1 MRPSTAEGWYVLS
14 IIVVSFRRFRGKK
27 PAALR
32 PVNGYSRIGAPSEN
46 KHRVNSSIKLQK
58 LPTRSIILLAG
69 AGFASQAMVRVT
81 DSLLPQIAA
90 DFNTTVGEASIVVA
104 AYAVSHGS
112 IQLVIGPVGDRFG
125 KYRTVAAMCALA
137 AVLVALCGTVQS
149 LSALAVAR
157 FASGAAAG
165 WIIPLSMAYVG
176 DVTPY
181 ERRQPILARYLSG
194 QIFGQLFGQ
203 AAGGVLGDLF
213 GWRNVFFL
221 LAAMFALA
229 TAGLVFELLTNPRT
243 RTAGGPD
250 ESSRGFVADYVAVL
264 SNPWARLVI
273 FAVFIEASTAWGAF
287 AYVGADLHLRFGL
300 SFTAIGL
307 IVGTFGIGGLIYA
320 ASVQQLVNL
329 LGQAG
334 LAIFG
339 GVLLSIAYLALAI
352 GFDLVGCA
360 ARGHR
365 HRAWLLCAPQHAADQ
380 CHANDAG
387 SAWNRGCDLL
397 LRHLSRPNHRRGR
410 GRARLRS
417 LHGRAAVHCIRVRT
431 ADPGL
436 VVRGQTPT
444 AGDGGA
450 TTEDGGRIGYP
461 IAVGRLLQP
470 RPRDTRSISAR
481 TRRST
486 MAGRFSSSQVLSIGR
501 SSSLMK
507 SSSVRPSRT
516 CTVCASA
523 LKAESTAA
531 AAGAERSPRSPAS
544 GAGRRSAAGVGAG
557 GSDDLSSNDR
567 SGRPSLTGRRDV
579 GSVPTIPP
587 LGTGSAA
594 EGADRVAA

>member
-27 PAALR
+27 PGALR
-32 PVNGYSRIGAPSEN
+32 PVNGYCRIGAPSEN

-58 LPTRSIILLAG
+58 VPTRSIILLAG

-125 KYRTVAAMCALA
+125 KYRTVAVMCALA

-243 RTAGGPD
+243 RAAGGPD

-307 IVGTFGIGGLIYA
+307 IVGTFGIGGLLYA

-334 LAIFG
+334 LAVFG

-352 GFDLVGCA
+352 GLTWWVAPLAVTAIGL
-360 ARGHR
+360 R
-365 HRAWLLCAPQHAADQ
+365 LLCPSQHAADQ

-387 SAWNRGCDLL
+387 GPRNSGCDLL
-397 LRHLSRPNHRRGR
+397 LRNLSRPNHRRGR
-410 GRARLRS
+410 GRARLRP
-417 LHGRAAVHCIRVRT
+417 LHGRAAVHWVRVR
-431 ADPGL
+431 ASNSSL
-436 VVRGQTPT
+436 VVRG
-444 AGDGGA
+444 
-450 TTEDGGRIGYP
+450 
-461 IAVGRLLQP
+461 
-470 RPRDTRSISAR
+470 RSSDS
-481 TRRST
+481 RRQRSD
-486 MAGRFSSSQVLSIGR
+486 GR
-501 SSSLMK
+501 SRITDRL
-507 SSSVRPSRT
+507 
-516 CTVCASA
+516 SA
-523 LKAESTAA
+523 LLAA
-531 AAGAERSPRSPAS
+531 CFSLVRATRARSRRAPGARPWPEDFRRARS
-544 GAGRRSAAGVGAG
+544 
-557 GSDDLSSNDR
+557 
-567 SGRPSLTGRRDV
+567 
-579 GSVPTIPP
+579 
-587 LGTGSAA
+587 
-594 EGADRVAA
+594 